1 LHLRQFCLGTLI
13 CCFTFM
19 GTSML
24 RVKAARTPMIAMT
37 TNTSMSV
44 KACRVRGK
52 CGWFEPG
59 VVENKRAA
67 FVVMPFQYAG

>member
-19 GTSML
+19 GPSTP

-44 KACRVRGK
+44 KARCVRGK
-52 CGWFEPG
+52 CGRFEPG
-59 VVENKRAA
+59 VMENRRPA